1 MIKYNNCIN
10 ELKTLA
16 QNKILIIDGA
26 AGTEIQ
32 KFKLSELDFRGER
45 FHESPLDLKGNND
58 LLSITQPDLVKEIH
72 RSYCNAGVDIIET
85 NTFSS
90 TSIAQSDYGLQ
101 DIAYELNKISAKIA
115 KEVALEFYK
124 NNNKRVYIAGA
135 IGPTNKTASMSPDVE
150 DPSYRAVKFDDLVK
164 SYSEAV
170 NGLIDGGA
178 DIILIETIFDT
189 LNAKAAIY
197 AIQSVF
203 LKLNRVMPI
212 MISGTITDLS
222 GRTLSGQTT
231 EAFWHSIKHSSPFSV
246 GLNCALGA
254 AEMKQHIFDLSRVSD
269 TLISAY
275 PNAGLPNEFGEYD
288 EKPCQTASI
297 IKEFA
302 LEGLVNIVGGCC
314 GTSPDHI
321 HHIADAVAN
330 IAPRK
335 PSANKA
341 TLSLSGLEPF
351 NKSVDNNFINIGERT
366 NITGSARFKR
376 LIVNNQYEEALQIA
390 RDQVENGAQIIDVNM
405 DEGLL
410 DSEYAMQKFLNLIS
424 SEPDIARVPIMIDSS
439 KWSVIEAG
447 LKCVQGKSIVNS
459 ISLKEGEESFIEVA
473 RKIKLYGA
481 AMVVMAFD
489 EEGQADTQKRKFDIC
504 KRAYK
509 ILTETVG
516 ILPEDII
523 FDPNIFAVA
532 TGMEEHN
539 NYGIDY
545 INACKLIKEEM
556 PLTSISGGVS
566 NLSFSFR
573 GNQIVRESM
582 HSVFLYYAIKAGM
595 DMGIVNAGQLTIY
608 DDINSVLR
616 SLCEDVILNKSP
628 DATESLLNEAERF
641 NIGSSE
647 VKAADQEWRNLEV
660 NKRLSHSLVKGINEF
675 IEQDVEESRLSS
687 KLAIDV
693 IEGPLMDGMNHV
705 GDLFG
710 SGKMFL
716 PQVVKSARVMKQAV
730 SYLLPYMKNDEEV
743 EDKNK
748 ISYSG
753 KILLATVKGDVH
765 DIGKN
770 IVAVVLQCNNYEII
784 DLGVMVPANKI
795 IETAISEKVD
805 IIGLSGLITPSL
817 DEMCTVAAELNK
829 KDTNIP
835 ILIGGAT
842 TSKVHTA
849 VKISPNYNK
858 GQTLYVTDASRAV
871 GVVSDLMSK
880 DRRGKLVKETRV
892 EYSEIIESYKNRI
905 NANNRISINTARDNK
920 LALDWDAYCPKD
932 PSFLGVKKIDDINLT
947 NLREYIDWTPFFQT
961 WELRGSYPEILS
973 NKDYGESAMQLFND
987 AQNLINKAIAND
999 WIDLRACVGFWPA
1012 QSIGDDIKLY
1022 SNDDPNL
1029 SIATF
1034 HTIRQ
1039 QMSRDSGRYN
1049 LSLSDF
1055 IKPKKY
1061 GKIDYLGAFAVTAD
1075 LGVNNPMLDFERDND
1090 DYNII
1095 LLKSITDRLAEAGA
1109 EFLHEKVRREL
1120 WGYSPN
1126 ENLSKEELIKEGYIG
1141 IRPAPGYPAQ
1151 PDHTEKITI
1160 FKLLNA
1166 EENIGISLTESC
1178 AMLPASSIS
1187 GLYFSHPDSRYFGVG
1202 KIGRD
1207 QATDYSKRKGWDEDG
1222 ADKWL
1227 KSILDYKL

>member
-1 MIKYNNCIN
+1 MIKYNNCIK
-10 ELKTLA
+10 ELKALA
-16 QNKILIIDGA
+16 QRKILIIDGA

-32 KFKLSELDFRGER
+32 KFKLDESDFRGER
-45 FHESPLDLKGNND
+45 FCDSLQDLKGNND
-58 LLSITQPDLVKEIH
+58 LLSITQPELVKKIH
-72 RSYCNAGVDIIET
+72 KSYCEAGVDIIET

-90 TSIAQSDYGLQ
+90 TSIAQADYGLQ
-101 DIAYELNKISAKIA
+101 SVAYELNKNSAKIA
-115 KEVALEFYK
+115 KEVALEYDKK
-124 NNNKRVYIAGA
+124 NNKKVYVAGA
-135 IGPTNKTASMSPDVE
+135 IGPTNKTASMSPDVQ
-150 DPSYRAVKFDDLVK
+150 DPSYRAIKFDDLVK
-164 SYSEAV
+164 SYSEATM
-170 NGLIDGGA
+170 GLIDGGA
-178 DIILIETIFDT
+178 DIILVETIFDT

-203 LKLNRVMPI
+203 LKLKRALPV

-231 EAFWHSIKHSSPFSV
+231 EAFWHSIKHSTPFSV

-297 IKEFA
+297 LKEFA

-321 HHIADAVAN
+321 HHIADAVAG
-330 IAPRK
+330 ISPRK
-335 PSANKA
+335 PSTNKL
-341 TLSLSGLEPF
+341 TLSLAGLEPF
-351 NKSVDNNFINIGERT
+351 NKSIDSNFINIGERT
-366 NITGSARFKR
+366 NITGSAKFKK

-390 RDQVENGAQIIDVNM
+390 KDQVENGAQIIDINM

-473 RKIKLYGA
+473 RKVKLYGA

-489 EEGQADTQKRKFDIC
+489 EKGQADTEKRKFDIC

-509 ILTETVG
+509 ILTEIVG
-516 ILPEDII
+516 ISPEDII

-545 INACKLIKEEM
+545 INACKLIKKEM
-556 PLTSISGGVS
+556 PLSSISGGVS

-573 GNQIVRESM
+573 GNHIVRESM
-582 HSVFLYYAIKAGM
+582 HSVFLYHAIKAGM
-595 DMGIVNAGQLTIY
+595 DMGIVNAGQLAIY
-608 DDINSVLR
+608 DDIDNGLR

-628 DATESLLNEAERF
+628 DATESLLNEAEKF
-641 NIGSSE
+641 NNGKQE
-647 VKAADQEWRNLEV
+647 VKAIRQDWRNLEV
-660 NKRLSHSLVKGINEF
+660 NERLSYSLVKGINEF
-675 IEQDVEESRLSS
+675 IEQDVEEARLSS
-687 KLAIDV
+687 KLALDV

-730 SYLLPYMKNDEEV
+730 SYLLPYMQNDEDTE
-743 EDKNK
+743 KNK
-748 ISYSG
+748 ISYAG

-770 IVAVVLQCNNYEII
+770 IVSVVLQCNNYEII
-784 DLGVMVPANKI
+784 DLGVMVPTNKI
-795 IETAISEKVD
+795 IETAINEKVD

-817 DEMCTVAAELNK
+817 DEMCIVATELNK
-829 KDTNIP
+829 KDMCVP
-835 ILIGGAT
+835 LLIGGAT

-849 VKISPNYNK
+849 VKIFPNYRK

-880 DRRGKLVKETRV
+880 NRKTKLVNETRV
-892 EYSEIIESYKNRI
+892 EYSEIIESYKKRTNT
-905 NANNRISINTARDNK
+905 NNRVSINTARDNK
-920 LALDWDAYCPKD
+920 LNIDWNVYNSKK
-932 PSFLGVKKIDDINLT
+932 PSFLGVKKIEVINLIDLI
-947 NLREYIDWTPFFQT
+947 NYIDWTPFFQT

-973 NKDYGESAMQLFND
+973 NKEYGESATQLFND
-987 AQNLINKAIAND
+987 AKNLIHEAIANN
-999 WIDLRACVGFWPA
+999 WIEIRACVGFWSA
-1012 QSIGDDIKLY
+1012 QSVGDDIELY
-1022 SNDDPNL
+1022 SNDNNNL

-1039 QMSRDSGRYN
+1039 QMSRESGRYN

-1055 IKPKKY
+1055 IKPKKF
-1061 GKIDYLGAFAVTAD
+1061 GKMDYLGAFAVTAD
-1075 LGVNNPMLDFERDND
+1075 LGSNNPMVDFEKDND

-1109 EFLHEKVRREL
+1109 EFLHERVRKEL

-1126 ENLSKEELIKEGYIG
+1126 ENLSKTELIKENYIG

-1207 QATDYSKRKGWDEDG
+1207 QAIDYSKRKGWDEEG
-1222 ADKWL
+1222 AEKWL
-1227 KSILDYKL
+1227 KSILDYKV